1 MAQRPTLDRFISKG
15 NSGNTTSK
23 LFNVIWKAQ
32 LDAHITHIM
41 QPDKT
46 LATHTA
52 LEKFYTEIDDLADT
66 LTETYKGLY
75 SLDDVNIGNS
85 GKFTNPIEYFTNL
98 YNTIDKER
106 QTIKESFL
114 QNQIDEIQQLI
125 VHTLYRLK
133 EIQD

>member
-1 MAQRPTLDRFISKG
+1 MSQKPTLDRFISKG
-15 NSGNTTSK
+15 SNSTTSK

-46 LATHTA
+46 LAMHTA
-52 LEKFYTEIDDLADT
+52 MEKFYEEINGLADT

-75 SLDDVNIGNS
+75 QLDDINIGNS
-85 GKFTNPIEYFTNL
+85 GKIDKPIEYFTNL
-98 YNTIDKER
+98 YNSIDKER
-106 QTIKESFL
+106 VVIKESFL

-125 VHTLYRLK
+125 AHTLYRLK
-133 EIQD
+133 FIQD